1 MVTRGLSLREELELK
16 GISYDLLPFIFPALD
31 MHPTI
36 VLTPCPLAQGLQPP
50 QPPVQPPPTSPQV
63 GSGDEAFDKVHVV
76 EEVPSSPE
84 LIEVI
89 FDECGMEHEGDM
101 ELDEDVEELEEE
113 VGEHELLNEEFDH
126 EDEDAE
132 MQDSNSDSRE
142 EDDDSSHPNYNPTWD
157 C

>member
-1 MVTRGLSLREELELK
+1 VVTRGLSLREELELK

-84 LIEVI
+84 LIEVSS
-89 FDECGMEHEGDM
+89 DEGGMEP
-101 ELDEDVEELEEE
+101 DEDEEEPGEE
-113 VGEHELLNEEFDH
+113 VGEHEPLEEDVEDH
-126 EDEDAE
+126 ESDPNGEDLE
-132 MQDSNSDSRE
+132 MDDADSDSRK
-142 EDDDSSHPNYNPTWD
+142 EDDDSSNPD
-157 C
+157 YDPSRDR